1 MSNYTLIV
9 PLDASSDP
17 DTNEGVDTFEF
28 QSVEP
33 GVVLITGFGSYHTDT
48 MVVAVTTSDS
58 EFNLIRGDEWE
69 PVQLD
74 MVNSLKYGKSFHKA
88 VKLNTYIEGHC
99 FIALVH
105 KRLGGSGAVDSY
117 QASDALYNYTQPKP
131 INWSELDHPQEFQ
144 PTPGH
149 QFDVADVY
157 GMEYIT
163 GQIARVR
170 GAVQTSDSGA
180 AQATVGNYLEKKKTE
195 IGTVMGT
202 EPMDAVDAI
211 SSISL
216 ASDDTVKR
224 ASDQSV
230 MLTGIVAAISANM
243 TALGQ
248 LAVDYWRD
256 QYGAKKSFVL
266 RHLLKQQGLF
276 NLSVFPVPQHLPGLV
291 SWVDFSA
298 QAVTVGSAVRTVSI
312 QDSAVPSRTWVG
324 GGLQVKRSN
333 ALQRSVCVLSGTQKL
348 QITAG
353 PGVSLTRA
361 HTVVVITCN
370 DVTNSLPER
379 LTFLSNGAGES
390 IGMDISAGY
399 QLKCTSAYGGWSIPA
414 LHNDNKDA
422 HLVMASVDPRDQA
435 SYSACSE
442 VSAYLPL
449 GQGFN
454 TGSAALSQAVDYGQI
469 GGVAQSG
476 AIAEIIVYNRLLSK
490 YELDALNA
498 YCLYKYGIDYN
509 LVPNGG
515 FSEGMT
521 GFGTDYTPSVMASS
535 AGRVCVLRSMQ
546 VQLDRN
552 IFTAFYA
559 LPNYQ
564 LLVKQMRGDNTFLM
578 VNTSPTATKAFYRQQ
593 LNLNA
598 GVSYRL
604 SLSVMYNPAAAPVLQ
619 LKVNG
624 VAIGG
629 SIGLDL
635 THARTDGAQWWF
647 TAPTDV
653 VTIELFNLMTSGS
666 LNTFAIDDVSLIRDS
681 QALPST
687 YTLLNPSE

>member
-1 MSNYTLIV
+1 MPNYSITV
-9 PLDASSDP
+9 PLDATSTP
-17 DTNEGVDTFEF
+17 GTNEGVDTFEF
-28 QSVEP
+28 ESVEP
-33 GVVLITGFGSYHTDT
+33 GIVLITGFGSYHTDS
-48 MVVAVTTSDS
+48 MVVAVTTWDS
-58 EFNLIRGDEWE
+58 EFNLARGDEWE
-69 PVQLD
+69 PVQFD

-88 VKLNTYIEGHC
+88 VKLKTYIEGHC

-117 QASDALYNYTQPKP
+117 QASDALYYYTQPKP
-131 INWSELDHPQEFQ
+131 INWSQLDHPQEFQ

-163 GQIARVR
+163 DQIDRVR

-180 AQATVGNYLEKKKTE
+180 AQATIGNYLENKKTE

-202 EPMDAVDAI
+202 EPMDAADAI
-211 SSISL
+211 GSISL
-216 ASDDTVKR
+216 ASDDSVKQLVDKT
-224 ASDQSV
+224 AV
-230 MLTGIVAAISANM
+230 LNTAIATLNANLGAL
-243 TALGQ
+243 TAL
-248 LAVDYWRD
+248 VTDYWRD

-266 RHLLKQQGLF
+266 RQLLKQQGLY
-276 NLSVFPVPQHLPGLV
+276 NLSVFPVPRHLPGLV

-312 QDSAVPSRTWVG
+312 QDAAVPSRTWVG

-333 ALQRSVCVLSGTQKL
+333 SLQRSVCVLSGTQKL

-370 DVTNSLPER
+370 DTTGNVPER
-379 LTFLSNGAGES
+379 LTLLGNGSTES
-390 IGMDISAGY
+390 IGMDISAGH
-399 QLKCTSAYGGWSIPA
+399 QLKCTSAYGGWSIPSVR
-414 LHNDNKDA
+414 NDNRSS
-422 HLVMASVDPRDQA
+422 HMVMASVDTRDQA
-435 SYSACSE
+435 SHSACSA

-449 GQGFN
+449 GQGFS
-454 TGSAALSQAVDYGQI
+454 TGSGALSQAVDYGQI
-469 GGVAQSG
+469 GGVNQIG

-509 LVPNGG
+509 LIPNGG

-521 GFGTDYTPSVMASS
+521 GFDSDYVPAVMANS
-535 AGRVCVLRSMQ
+535 AGKICVLRSMQ
-546 VQLDRN
+546 IQLDRS
-552 IFTAFYA
+552 IFTSFYA

-564 LLVKQMRGDNTFLM
+564 LIVRQMRDDNTFLM
-578 VNTSPTATKAFYRQQ
+578 VNTSPTATKAFYRRQ
-593 LNLNA
+593 LNLSA
-598 GVSYRL
+598 GVTYRL
-604 SLSVMYNPAAAPVLQ
+604 SLSVMYNPAAAPRLQ

-624 VAIGG
+624 VEAGVPL
-629 SIGLDL
+629 SLDL
-635 THARTDGAQWWF
+635 THARTDTAQWWF
-647 TAPTDV
+647 TAPADV

-666 LNTFAIDDVSLIRDS
+666 LNTFAIDNISLNRDS
-681 QALPST
+681 QVLSST
-687 YTLLNPSE
+687 YTSLNPSE